1 MPVSAPVSILEQ
13 IRSPDNQ
20 PHTATYVRTKIV
32 EVIKGMKFKKIVKE
46 TIPPTLN
53 PQIQPNTHCYKVS
66 SRCSK
71 RKVSSRCSKRIPS
84 RGAHTSV

>member
-32 EVIKGMKFKKIVKE
+32 E
-46 TIPPTLN
+46 
-53 PQIQPNTHCYKVS
+53 
-66 SRCSK
+66 
-71 RKVSSRCSKRIPS
+71 
-84 RGAHTSV
+84 